1 MTKFPFAASAVRNT
15 RWLRLKMRSK
25 TADQSSSSLLSSN
38 KSDDSSAIKIKKIE
52 ANKENRRL
60 KRKQNELDRLR
71 TELFIQANKFIL
83 VQFIL
88 GQFYGSLGHFYGL
101 KQNL

>member
-1 MTKFPFAASAVRNT
+1 MTKFPFAVSAARNT
-15 RWLRLKMRSK
+15 RWLRSKMRSK
-25 TADQSSSSLLSSN
+25 TAENTTPSLLSSS

-71 TELFIQANKFIL
+71 TELFIQADNFSS
-83 VQFIL
+83 VQFTL
-88 GQFYGSLGHFYGL
+88 GQF
-101 KQNL
+101 